1 MKSSSAPGIH
11 CLSWAFVGIYSAFLV
26 YFSLLYR
33 NMGEGSTA
41 WMYHL
46 DTFGV
51 ALKQAVLFFEST
63 DISGF
68 DFFQNRKIVVIGEIQ
83 FTHFS

>member
-1 MKSSSAPGIH
+1 
-11 CLSWAFVGIYSAFLV
+11 
-26 YFSLLYR
+26 
-33 NMGEGSTA
+33 
-41 WMYHL
+41 MYHL

-51 ALKQAVLFFEST
+51 ALKQAVLFLEST